1 MFHLRSDRNTVRYIV
16 GGHVDNDRVRRQA
29 ERFGNISFCID
40 FENMVSRVVG
50 IGSGRHDCTCGIT
63 TFGQIG
69 NRVGRVYRL
78 QVGAITQALLESE
91 TPAPAAVDEPN
102 TTILVPASVKNIK
115 QETSKKHNVL
125 RIVFFISVFM
135 V

>member
-78 QVGAITQALLESE
+78 QVGAILIYPSSIGVGDACSGCC
-91 TPAPAAVDEPN
+91 
-102 TTILVPASVKNIK
+102 
-115 QETSKKHNVL
+115 
-125 RIVFFISVFM
+125 R
-135 V
+135 

>member
-1 MFHLRSDRNTVRYIV
+1 MVMLKKQLFIISLL
-16 GGHVDNDRVRRQA
+16 
-29 ERFGNISFCID
+29 FGVISSA
-40 FENMVSRVVG
+40 M
-50 IGSGRHDCTCGIT
+50 
-63 TFGQIG
+63 
-69 NRVGRVYRL
+69 
-78 QVGAITQALLESE
+78 AALESE